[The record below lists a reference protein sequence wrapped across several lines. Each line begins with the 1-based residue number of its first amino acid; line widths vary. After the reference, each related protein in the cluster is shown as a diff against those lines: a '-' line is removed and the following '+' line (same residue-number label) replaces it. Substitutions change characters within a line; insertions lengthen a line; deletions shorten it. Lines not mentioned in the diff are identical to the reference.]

1 MTFPARRSSHDLSGL
16 LEPNLDCG
24 SGQPS
29 LAVDRSDRNRLA
41 ARAEPTQQSR
51 SHALLGMDD
60 RLGQIPDPFSFLIA
74 AGESLRSAFA
84 TPIQRPALAAVMEQI
99 TLPFPQAASPAAVA
113 YAGVA
118 PAAASQS
125 GNLLPPIL
133 LAVWLCGF
141 LLVLFS
147 WVRGWLKIRASVRA
161 SLRMTLQAEV
171 PVLSSPLLMEP
182 GIFGIIRPV
191 LLLPKG
197 INERLTTAQLGTI
210 IAHEMCHVR
219 RRDNL
224 TASIHMMVEALF
236 WFHPAVWSIRARLLE
251 EREQACDEMVLQSG
265 NEADLYAESI
275 LNVCKFCVESPLP
288 CVAGVAGSDLK
299 RRIVRIMTER
309 VARNLDAGRK
319 LLLVLAATVAISI
332 PVVFGLVHIQQANA
346 RTSAGIQLR
355 DIAGTWQGTLHTGLD
370 LRGVFQISKGERGGY
385 NAVFYAI
392 DQSEIPV
399 PVTRITLDSANVK
412 ISFADMGTLFDGKLN
427 SDRTSIV
434 GTWSQYSFS
443 HPLTLRRAT
452 PETAWEIPKKQQP
465 MPADVDPRI
474 LTSTIEPSKPENP
487 SKGSSLQFGRLAVA
501 NYTLSEF
508 ISLAYGINSKQIIG
522 APAWVDADK
531 FDITAQFDEK
541 GVPNEGQFRSMV
553 QKLLAQRFKLSTH
566 RDKKQL
572 LVYAL
577 SKAGSG
583 PKLTKS
589 AADPKQLPQLS
600 FPDLGKLK
608 VSNGTMQDLVNFMRS
623 GVLDRPVLDR
633 TGIEGRY
640 DFTLNW
646 TPDASQFPG
655 LGVTI
660 PHPSGGVYAPPPLST
675 AIQEQ
680 IGLKLDLIGAPV
692 EALVIDHVEKPQE
705 SN

>member
-1 MTFPARRSSHDLSGL
+1 
-16 LEPNLDCG
+16 
-24 SGQPS
+24 
-29 LAVDRSDRNRLA
+29 
-41 ARAEPTQQSR
+41 
-51 SHALLGMDD
+51 MDD

-355 DIAGTWQGTLHTGLD
+355 DIAGMFRLSRSMTGSSVPSRSSPFAGGSRYARGRVI
-370 LRGVFQISKGERGGY
+370 LRCRLR
-385 NAVFYAI
+385 
-392 DQSEIPV
+392 PV
-399 PVTRITLDSANVK
+399 
-412 ISFADMGTLFDGKLN
+412 
-427 SDRTSIV
+427 
-434 GTWSQYSFS
+434 
-443 HPLTLRRAT
+443 AT
-452 PETAWEIPKKQQP
+452 P
-465 MPADVDPRI
+465 PR
-474 LTSTIEPSKPENP
+474 S
-487 SKGSSLQFGRLAVA
+487 
-501 NYTLSEF
+501 
-508 ISLAYGINSKQIIG
+508 
-522 APAWVDADK
+522 
-531 FDITAQFDEK
+531 
-541 GVPNEGQFRSMV
+541 
-553 QKLLAQRFKLSTH
+553 
-566 RDKKQL
+566 
-572 LVYAL
+572 
-577 SKAGSG
+577 
-583 PKLTKS
+583 
-589 AADPKQLPQLS
+589 
-600 FPDLGKLK
+600 
-608 VSNGTMQDLVNFMRS
+608 
-623 GVLDRPVLDR
+623 
-633 TGIEGRY
+633 
-640 DFTLNW
+640 
-646 TPDASQFPG
+646 
-655 LGVTI
+655 
-660 PHPSGGVYAPPPLST
+660 PLSC
-675 AIQEQ
+675 
-680 IGLKLDLIGAPV
+680 LY
-692 EALVIDHVEKPQE
+692 
-705 SN
+705 